1 MFHVE
6 RRGSIL
12 IELDTKSLVTSY
24 YIMPRGN
31 RFLVSK
37 VG

>member
-12 IELDTKSLVTSY
+12 IELDTESLVTS
-24 YIMPRGN
+24 IMQRGN